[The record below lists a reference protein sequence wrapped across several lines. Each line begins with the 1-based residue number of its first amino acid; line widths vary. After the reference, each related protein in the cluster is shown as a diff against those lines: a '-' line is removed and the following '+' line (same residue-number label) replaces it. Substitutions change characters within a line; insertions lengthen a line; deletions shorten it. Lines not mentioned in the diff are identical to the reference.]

1 MVLWQGRNV
10 QQEKT
15 GAKKNKKKFKKT
27 DGENVNA
34 GVLESPLLMLSSQGR
49 FCLVPQPKLTS

>member
-34 GVLESPLLMLSSQGR
+34 GVLESPLLMLSY
-49 FCLVPQPKLTS
+49 